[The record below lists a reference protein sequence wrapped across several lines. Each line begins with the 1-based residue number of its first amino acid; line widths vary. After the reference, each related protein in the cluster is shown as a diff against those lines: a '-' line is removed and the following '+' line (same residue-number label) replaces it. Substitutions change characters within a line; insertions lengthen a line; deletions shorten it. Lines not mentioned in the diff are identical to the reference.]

1 MADET
6 RVVRTAGVY
15 GNFVLPGLLETDDG
29 PADLVLHPE
38 GTEITFEQWKTVR
51 EAAVA
56 NQVVVRL
63 DEDFPG
69 ELYAAEIEKAE
80 AARAA
85 EATAGTSGQKPRLRR
100 SVPHV
105 PHHTSSSLSRSSGK
119 VCDRVRCSVPCRS

>member
-38 GTEITFEQWKTVR
+38 GTEITFEQWKTIR

-85 EATAGTSGQKPRLRR
+85 EATAGTSGQKPSEPTPTVDGNDTSTSGRR
-100 SVPHV
+100 GAR
-105 PHHTSSSLSRSSGK
+105 TGG
-119 VCDRVRCSVPCRS
+119 

>member
-85 EATAGTSGQKPRLRR
+85 EATAGTPEQKPSDPTPTVDGSDAGTSGGGRR
-100 SVPHV
+100 SR
-105 PHHTSSSLSRSSGK
+105 TQNGG
-119 VCDRVRCSVPCRS
+119 